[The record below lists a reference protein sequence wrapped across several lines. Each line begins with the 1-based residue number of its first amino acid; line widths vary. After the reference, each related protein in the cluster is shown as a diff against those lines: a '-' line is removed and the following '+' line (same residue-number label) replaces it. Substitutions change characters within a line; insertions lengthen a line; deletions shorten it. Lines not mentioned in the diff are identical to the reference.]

1 MRDKLRLCGT
11 KLGCGE
17 GGCGACTIMLSK
29 VINRKTGELHHV
41 AANACLTPVCAVHGM
56 SVTTVEGIGSTKTK
70 LHPVQERIALAH
82 GSQCGFCTPGIVM
95 SMYALLRST
104 PKPTMKDM
112 EIAFQGNLCRC
123 TGYRPIIEGYR
134 TFTKEYEC
142 AMGEKCCK
150 NQNNKCGGEEDRAD
164 ELFKIS
170 EFTPFDPSQE
180 PIFPPELRVSDA
192 LDRQSL
198 VFYGETVTWYRP
210 TTLSDLLAIKME
222 HPHAKIIVG
231 NTEVGVEIKFKHFH
245 YPVMVLPN
253 RVPEMNN
260 ITILDS
266 GVHFGSSV
274 TLMNIDKT
282 LSELIEKLPEHKTR
296 LFRGIVN
303 MLHYFAGKQIRNVAS
318 IGGNIMTGSPISDMI
333 PVFTAARIQ

>member
-1 MRDKLRLCGT
+1 MY
-11 KLGCGE
+11 
-17 GGCGACTIMLSK
+17 
-29 VINRKTGELHHV
+29 HHV
-41 AANACLTPVCAVHGM
+41 VESNQSQNRRAASRGRQCMLDASVRRARHVCDNGRRYRQYKDQIASRARAYRIGARFAVWL
-56 SVTTVEGIGSTKTK
+56 
-70 LHPVQERIALAH
+70 LHTGHCYVDVCP
-82 GSQCGFCTPGIVM
+82 
-95 SMYALLRST
+95 LRST

>member
-1 MRDKLRLCGT
+1 
-11 KLGCGE
+11 
-17 GGCGACTIMLSK
+17 MLSK
-29 VINRKTGELHHV
+29 IINRKTNEVNHV

-56 SVTTVEGIGSTKTK
+56 AVTTVEGIGSTKTK

-95 SMYALLRST
+95 SMYALLRSM
-104 PKPTMKDM
+104 PKPTMRDM

-134 TFTKEYEC
+134 TFTKEYQC
-142 AMGEKCCK
+142 AMGDKCCK
-150 NQNNKCGGEEDRAD
+150 KQGQQCGGDGANDVDRAD

-170 EFTPFDPSQE
+170 EFAPYDPSQE
-180 PIFPPELRVSDA
+180 PIFPPELKVSDE

-198 VFYGETVTWYRP
+198 VFYGETVVWYRP
-210 TTLSDLLAIKME
+210 SALNDLLAIKLE

-245 YPVMVLPN
+245 YPVMIMPN
-253 RVPEMNN
+253 RVPELND
-260 ITILDS
+260 ITIVDS
-266 GVHFGSSV
+266 GVHFGASV
-274 TLMNIDKT
+274 TLMEIDHT
-282 LSELIEKLPEHKTR
+282 LAKLIESLPEHKTR
-296 LFRGIVN
+296 LFRGIVD

-333 PVFTAARIQ
+333 PVFTAARVE

>member
-1 MRDKLRLCGT
+1 
-11 KLGCGE
+11 
-17 GGCGACTIMLSK
+17 MLSK
-29 VINRKTGELHHV
+29 ILNRKTNEISHV

-56 SVTTVEGIGSTKTK
+56 AVTTVEGIGSTKTK
-70 LHPVQERIALAH
+70 LHPVQERIAMAH
-82 GSQCGFCTPGIVM
+82 GSQCGFCTPGIIM
-95 SMYALLRST
+95 SMYALLRSS

-150 NQNNKCGGEEDRAD
+150 NQANNKCGGNEEDRAD

-170 EFTPFDPSQE
+170 EFTPYDPSQE
-180 PIFPPELRVSDA
+180 PIFPPELKVSDT

-210 TTLSDLLAIKME
+210 TALSDMLALKLE
-222 HPHAKIIVG
+222 HPQAKIIVG

-245 YPVMVLPN
+245 YPVMILPN
-253 RVPEMNN
+253 RVPEMNE
-260 ITILDS
+260 ITIVNS
-266 GVHFGSSV
+266 GVHFGASV
-274 TLMNIDKT
+274 TLMTIDKT
-282 LSELIEKLPEHKTR
+282 LSELSKKLPEHKTR

-333 PVFTAARIQ
+333 PVFTAARIE